1 MGTKGFGL
9 RAYAHCGKAGSCHE
23 LGRGSSRAKETP
35 YCAPDSEMHEMRCC
49 SSTEVAGFKKTS
61 CLGTDLWTASDSSGF
76 GGCQHKV
83 TFAEADNL
91 CKKMTAR
98 LCTRDELEAGCTKE
112 TGCDHD
118 ADLLWS
124 STPGSSTRSPT
135 HVPTRTGGGCKA
147 VSSATG
153 DAGYTD
159 SYRGWYDVQ
168 GCGKCNDYCRWV
180 GDTGSG
186 GDPSKKLQ
194 VPGGKNPSWWS
205 CRLAGSS
212 SNYSTRNHFKSFPYK
227 KCSGKGVEAPGGAV
241 PPSPPLAAAVAELAI
256 KKITSSSA
264 SCDGCSSGTGCDPR
278 GPMRLI
284 KPCDAR
290 VCKTTWG
297 CGGSCTA
304 GVLTV
309 NGNGQGEWCSRGG
322 SAESAGGQWLDLDLG
337 SSKTVTSIQLWSGAS
352 GKRFP
357 QKLQVLTGGGAD
369 GSTNGGNGC
378 FDKKGG
384 LSATDGSWKVAAG
397 PFVTG
402 SGTSLDGC
410 ANARSKAGVNTQSA
424 RDMCIVPVPAGKV
437 IGRYIRLHFLGT
449 AGNDNYMELRGLKVF
464 GTAADADGGLWHQ
477 SAKGTDLARGQW
489 DGSGATSFAQCKAK
503 AEAAGVTFFAWTGQ
517 VYQPGYCKVLK
528 SAVTSPNLG
537 TNQGYGYKLWE
548 RAANSGK
555 STAH

>member
-1 MGTKGFGL
+1 
-9 RAYAHCGKAGSCHE
+9 
-23 LGRGSSRAKETP
+23 
-35 YCAPDSEMHEMRCC
+35 
-49 SSTEVAGFKKTS
+49 
-61 CLGTDLWTASDSSGF
+61 
-76 GGCQHKV
+76 
-83 TFAEADNL
+83 
-91 CKKMTAR
+91 
-98 LCTRDELEAGCTKE
+98 
-112 TGCDHD
+112 
-118 ADLLWS
+118 
-124 STPGSSTRSPT
+124 
-135 HVPTRTGGGCKA
+135 
-147 VSSATG
+147 
-153 DAGYTD
+153 
-159 SYRGWYDVQ
+159 
-168 GCGKCNDYCRWV
+168 
-180 GDTGSG
+180 
-186 GDPSKKLQ
+186 
-194 VPGGKNPSWWS
+194 
-205 CRLAGSS
+205 
-212 SNYSTRNHFKSFPYK
+212 
-227 KCSGKGVEAPGGAV
+227 
-241 PPSPPLAAAVAELAI
+241 
-256 KKITSSSA
+256 
-264 SCDGCSSGTGCDPR
+264 
-278 GPMRLI
+278 MRLI

-464 GTAADADGGLWHQ
+464 GKPQLPSFGTAADADGGTRTRACACTQYLDALYSTLGMLCSCTPSH
-477 SAKGTDLARGQW
+477 T
-489 DGSGATSFAQCKAK
+489 
-503 AEAAGVTFFAWTGQ
+503 AGPPPQ
-517 VYQPGYCKVLK
+517 QRIRP
-528 SAVTSPNLG
+528 PPH
-537 TNQGYGYKLWE
+537 
-548 RAANSGK
+548 
-555 STAH
+555 TALCLCSHV